1 MKKWKNLIASNEI
14 EEKILDYA
22 NKASKMSKELD
33 KMSESLFELEHS
45 QEVSEIFKDL
55 LEELSEVSYKSA
67 IALSIVNRFGK
78 MVYSGKIEDKS
89 QN

>member
-14 EEKILDYA
+14 EEQILDYTS
-22 NKASKMSKELD
+22 KASKISKELD

-45 QEVSEIFKDL
+45 EETSELFKDL

-67 IALSIVNRFGK
+67 IALSIVNRYGK
-78 MVYSGKIEDKS
+78 MI
-89 QN
+89 

>member
-14 EEKILDYA
+14 EEQILDYA
-22 NKASKMSKELD
+22 SKASKISKELD

-67 IALSIVNRFGK
+67 IALSIVNRYGK
-78 MVYSGKIEDKS
+78 VI
-89 QN
+89 

>member
-1 MKKWKNLIASNEI
+1 MKRWKNLIANNEI
-14 EEKILDYA
+14 EEQILDYA
-22 NKASKMSKELD
+22 SKASKISKELD

-67 IALSIVNRFGK
+67 IALSIVNRYGK
-78 MVYSGKIEDKS
+78 AI
-89 QN
+89 

>member
-1 MKKWKNLIASNEI
+1 MKRWKNLIANNEI
-14 EEKILDYA
+14 EGQILDYA
-22 NKASKMSKELD
+22 SKASKISKELD

-67 IALSIVNRFGK
+67 IALSIVNRYGK
-78 MVYSGKIEDKS
+78 AI
-89 QN
+89 